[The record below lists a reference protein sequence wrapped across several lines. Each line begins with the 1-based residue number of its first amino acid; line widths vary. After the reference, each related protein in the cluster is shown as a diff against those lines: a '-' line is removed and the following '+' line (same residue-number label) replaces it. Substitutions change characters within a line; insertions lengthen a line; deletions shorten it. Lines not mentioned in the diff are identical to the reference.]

1 MCIYSQDKNGT
12 VTQVVKSDNN
22 RIDTVCTGICS
33 TGRSTETVITGEC
46 KIVNEKPEWVDEDEK
61 ILTEEKVNTTYE
73 RECRT
78 CEDIKTKDP
87 GDLFKWNCTL
97 KVLRRVIWITF

>member
-1 MCIYSQDKNGT
+1 MA
-12 VTQVVKSDNN
+12 QVEEEDTKK
-22 RIDTVCTGICS
+22 IGTVCTGICS
-33 TGRSTETVITGEC
+33 TGKNTETKITGEC
-46 KIVNEKPEWVDEDEK
+46 KIVNKKPEWVDEDEK

-78 CEDIKTKDP
+78 CEDIKNKDP

-97 KVLRRVIWITF
+97 KVLTKIVISI